1 MKNKFLVPIITP
13 FNDDET
19 VNYDALKKLVRRV
32 LDDGADGIYASG
44 SSAECFLLNTEE
56 REKTLEAVI
65 EAADGAYVMAHIGE
79 ISGKNAVKLAK
90 HALKAGADS
99 IASVPPFYYKFS
111 IQGVCDYYS
120 ALAEIGLPLF
130 VYSMPQNTRALSV
143 DDYVK
148 LAAIKGVSGIKFT
161 DINYFEMQQVIAKT
175 GLEVYS
181 GKDECFLAA
190 LSMGAKGAIGTTFN
204 VMLDKYKT
212 VYDRYQKGD
221 MSGALA
227 KQTEANA
234 VTAALL
240 ENLLPAVKYLVKLK
254 YGIDCGGSRSPFTPL
269 TPEHKLR
276 LNAIAQNIM

>member
-56 REKTLEAVI
+56 REKTLETVI

-90 HALKAGADS
+90 HALQAGADS
-99 IASVPPFYYKFS
+99 IASVPPFYFTFS
-111 IQGVCDYYS
+111 TQGLYDYYS
-120 ALAEIGLPLF
+120 ELAEIGLPLF
-130 VYSMPQNTRALSV
+130 LYSIPSKTRTLTV
-143 DDYVK
+143 DEYVK
-148 LAAIKGVSGIKFT
+148 LASIKGVAGMKFT
-161 DINYFEMQQVIAKT
+161 DFNYFTMQQVIAKT

-181 GKDECFLAA
+181 GADECFLAA

-204 VMLDKYKT
+204 IMLDKYKT
-212 VYDRYQKGD
+212 IFDRYQKGD
-221 MSGALA
+221 MQGALA

-234 VTAALL
+234 VTAVLL
-240 ENLLPAVKYLVKLK
+240 ENLLPATKYLIKSK
-254 YGIDCGGSRSPFTPL
+254 YDIDCGGSRTPFTPL
-269 TPEHKLR
+269 TPEHKLK
-276 LNAIAQNIM
+276 LDAIAQSIM